1 MSRTLSVIASL
12 VFASLTFADDF
23 PKPYDSEKNPGK
35 PMPAEEAAA
44 KFKMPPGFK
53 VTVFA
58 SEPDV
63 RNPIGCSWDGKGR
76 LWIAENYT
84 YAERPQNFDLSLND
98 RVVVFHDKDGDG
110 KPDERIVFL
119 DNLKRLTSVCVGRGG
134 VWLMCPPQL
143 LFVPDKDNDCKPDGP
158 AQVVLEGF
166 DVPKENYHNFANG
179 LKWGPDGW
187 LYGRCGASCPGNV
200 RCADKGPETAVPL
213 AGGIWRYHPEMKIF
227 EPLCHGTTNP
237 WGHDW
242 DENGECFFV
251 NSVNGHLWHMI
262 PGAHFRRPHTISP
275 NPYVYEPMEMIADHW
290 HFDLGKGWNQKA
302 VNDSRN
308 VDATIDKLGGGHA
321 HSGCMIYNGD
331 NWPKEYRGKLM
342 TLNLH
347 GRRINVERLEKFK
360 SGFVAKREPDIFFA
374 ADPFFRGIDLTY
386 GPDGAVYVLD
396 WSDTGECHENSG
408 VHRNSGRIYRITY
421 GKSKPFH
428 VRDVRSFSDE
438 DIVSFADG
446 VNYWYRNE
454 IRKEAYVRGIAIE
467 HYIWRYPA
475 DSADPLNL
483 KLRRRLFGSNDGPVA
498 NPVIID
504 SVTGR
509 IISNKVNYPKENIRG
524 MIDLIEITSD
534 GNSDSR
540 MKQASLLQIMAL
552 KDRLE
557 IARIL
562 LLREIDA
569 DDPNIPFLIWY
580 GLIPVAEQMPEQ
592 LPKLAAEGKIPK
604 VREWITRRLAEMYA
618 TKPGPLD
625 ELIRLTA
632 GSPEA
637 DRKDVLVGMK
647 AGFAGSAKAAMP
659 GAWKQFNKEFK
670 DASLVSTA
678 KALDVLF
685 GDGRALDDV
694 RKIALDNEADLNQR
708 KAALAALITANP
720 PDLRKV
726 CEQLV
731 KVRFLNVVA
740 VKGLT
745 TFNDIEVGKVIAN
758 QYGTFH
764 PSERQYAVEALVSRP
779 VFAAE
784 LLDAIG
790 KGRIARG
797 DVSAS
802 QARQIRGY
810 NDAAL
815 TQKLNAVWGEF
826 RDSPKDKQE
835 FMAKWK
841 ADFLGEGL
849 KAADASAGKVLF
861 TKHCASC
868 HKLFGQGGEIGPDLT
883 GAGRHDLDYLL
894 GNIVD
899 PSAVVTKDFQMT
911 AFTLA
916 DGRTVNG
923 IATVE
928 TDRIVT
934 VQTATEKVTLAKADI
949 ENRKPSTL
957 SLMPDGLLQPLTPKE
972 TRDLFKYLQATSQV
986 P

>member
-1 MSRTLSVIASL
+1 MSRFFSVFASL
-12 VFASLTFADDF
+12 VFASLSFADDF

-84 YAERPQNFDLSLND
+84 YAERPMNFDLSLSD

-110 KPDERIVFL
+110 KPDERVVFL

-342 TLNLH
+342 MLNLH
-347 GRRINVERLEKFK
+347 GRRINVERLERYK

-408 VHRNSGRIYRITY
+408 VHRNSGRIYRIAYGETKAQSVNVFADSNLSRVNNLSNRPNHWFRKMTY
-421 GKSKPFH
+421 AFPDVQREMLNSISRLERAEFQSGIKTTPINSGPLALDTPKGN
-428 VRDVRSFSDE
+428 VRDEIVKRTFSNWTEDCRTIRDSKSVENRLLATSALQRCDVSMRSELS
-438 DIVSFADG
+438 
-446 VNYWYRNE
+446 
-454 IRKEAYVRGIAIE
+454 
-467 HYIWRYPA
+467 
-475 DSADPLNL
+475 SA
-483 KLRRRLFGSNDGPVA
+483 
-498 NPVIID
+498 
-504 SVTGR
+504 
-509 IISNKVNYPKENIRG
+509 
-524 MIDLIEITSD
+524 
-534 GNSDSR
+534 
-540 MKQASLLQIMAL
+540 LLAHP
-552 KDRLE
+552 E
-557 IARIL
+557 
-562 LLREIDA
+562 DA

-580 GLIPVAEQMPEQ
+580 GLIPVAEQLPEQ

-618 TKPGPLD
+618 TKPWPLD
-625 ELIRLTA
+625 ELLRLTA
-632 GSPEA
+632 TSPEA

-659 GAWKQFNKEFK
+659 AAWKQFNKEFK

-694 RKIALDNEADLNQR
+694 RKIALDNDADLNQR
-708 KAALAALITANP
+708 KAALSALISANP

-758 QYGTFH
+758 QYGSFH
-764 PSERQYAVEALVSRP
+764 PSERSHAVEALVSRP

-810 NDAAL
+810 NDTAL

-868 HKLFGQGGEIGPDLT
+868 HKLFGNGGEIGPDLT

-928 TDRIVT
+928 TDRVVT
-934 VQTATEKVTLAKADI
+934 VQTATEKVTIAKSDI
-949 ENRKPSTL
+949 ENRKASTL
-957 SLMPDGLLQPLTPKE
+957 SLMPDGLIQPLSPKE

>member
-1 MSRTLSVIASL
+1 MNRLVSFFAFFAFVIPAS
-12 VFASLTFADDF
+12 ADDF

-84 YAERPQNFDLSLND
+84 YAEREKKFDLSLRD

-110 KPDERIVFL
+110 KPDERFVFI
-119 DNLKRLTSVCVGRGG
+119 DTVQRLTSVCVGRGG

-143 LFVPDKDNDCKPDGP
+143 LFVPDKDNDGKPDGP
-158 AQVVLEGF
+158 PQVVLEGF
-166 DVPKENYHNFANG
+166 DIPAENYHNFANG

-187 LYGRCGASCPGNV
+187 LYGRCGASAPGNV
-200 RCADKGPETAVPL
+200 RHADKGPETAVPL

-251 NSVNGHLWHMI
+251 NSVNGHVWHAI

-290 HFDLGKGWNQKA
+290 HFDTSKGWNQQS

-308 VDATIDKLGGGHA
+308 VNALIDSLGGGHA
-321 HSGCMIYNGD
+321 HSGCMIYYGD
-331 NWPKEYRGKLM
+331 NWPKEYRGKLF

-347 GRRINVERLEKFK
+347 GRRINVERLERYK
-360 SGFVAKREPDIFFA
+360 SGFVAKREPDMFFA

-408 VHRNSGRIYRITY
+408 VHRNSGRIYRIVY
-421 GKSKPFH
+421 GETKANNKLVGQIDEAINSLTKYEKLYKNENKWFRGQIWARNIVCKESPTCGHFEGEVQYGH
-428 VRDVRSFSDE
+428 MLLSFVREKNYIDTPNGTMRSVSPSVLLNATNIGVTEKWLGEQDVS
-438 DIVSFADG
+438 
-446 VNYWYRNE
+446 N
-454 IRKEAYVRGIAIE
+454 
-467 HYIWRYPA
+467 
-475 DSADPLNL
+475 
-483 KLRRRLFGSNDGPVA
+483 RRLAASCLSIAEVND
-498 NPVIID
+498 
-504 SVTGR
+504 R
-509 IISNKVNYPKENIRG
+509 I
-524 MIDLIEITSD
+524 
-534 GNSDSR
+534 
-540 MKQASLLQIMAL
+540 SLA
-552 KDRLE
+552 K
-557 IARIL
+557 IL
-562 LLREIDA
+562 LAHANDA

-580 GLIPVAEQMPEQ
+580 GLIPVAEKMPEA

-604 VREWITRRLAEMYA
+604 VREWITRRLAEMVE
-618 TKPGPLD
+618 TKPGPINDL
-625 ELIRLTA
+625 LALTA
-632 GSPEA
+632 KSSEA
-637 DRKDVLVGMK
+637 DRKDVLVGMT
-647 AGFAGSAKAAMP
+647 AGLAGMRKVAMP
-659 GAWKQFNKEFK
+659 AAWKTFDKQFA
-670 DASLVSTA
+670 DAKFVSLA
-678 KALDVLF
+678 KNLDVLF

-694 RKIALDNEADLNQR
+694 RKIALDNNADLNQR
-708 KAALAALITANP
+708 KAALQALITANP

-731 KVRFLNVVA
+731 RVRFLNVVA

-745 TFNDIEVGKVIAN
+745 PINDVAVGKVIAGA
-758 QYGTFH
+758 YGSFH
-764 PSERQYAVEALVSRP
+764 PSERAFAVDALVSRP
-779 VFAAE
+779 VFAYE
-784 LLDAIG
+784 LLDQIA

-802 QARQIRGY
+802 HARQIRAF

-815 TQKLNAVWGEF
+815 TDKLTAVWGGF
-826 RDSPKDKQE
+826 RDSPKDKQDL
-835 FMAKWK
+835 MAQLK
-841 ADFLGEGL
+841 ADFSKETLE
-849 KAADASAGKVLF
+849 KANASAGRVLF
-861 TKHCASC
+861 TKNCATC
-868 HKLFGQGGEIGPDLT
+868 HKLFGTGGEIAPDLT
-883 GAGRHDLDYLL
+883 GAGRHDMDYLL
-894 GNIVD
+894 SNIVD

-911 AFTLA
+911 VFTLA
-916 DGRTVNG
+916 DGRTVSG
-923 IATVE
+923 IVAVE
-928 TDRIVT
+928 TDRRVT
-934 VQTATEKVTLAKADI
+934 VQTATEKVTIAKGDI
-949 ENRKPSTL
+949 ESRKPSVL
-957 SLMPDGLLQPLTPKE
+957 SLMPDGLLQPLTQTE
-972 TRDLFKYLQATSQV
+972 LRDLFKYLQSTSQV